1 MNEIQK
7 RRFIEIEILESIV
20 NRERDEHILMM
31 EKAKAEADRI
41 CALSLLVALC
51 VW

>member
-1 MNEIQK
+1 MSEIQTK
-7 RRFIEIEILESIV
+7 RFIEIEILESIV

-31 EKAKAEADRI
+31 AKAKAEADRI
-41 CALSLLVALC
+41 SALSMLVALC